1 MFNSYIKNDFYFVW
15 KRHDNIQ
22 CISATWSDS
31 ESKRSVNYIV
41 CIVENVLLGGE
52 IHDFMIWLK
61 MTKITS
67 NLTQSYKYS

>member
-1 MFNSYIKNDFYFVW
+1 MINSYIKNDFYFVW

-41 CIVENVLLGGE
+41 CIVENVLLGGGGGGGGGGGE
-52 IHDFMIWLK
+52 GNSWFDWKWQKLPV
-61 MTKITS
+61 T
-67 NLTQSYKYS
+67 